1 MQFIRELKFRFL
13 EILMFVI
20 MIVISASMDEC
31 PFCDY
36 VKV

>member
-1 MQFIRELKFRFL
+1 MHFIQELKFRFL

-20 MIVISASMDEC
+20 MIVISASIDKC

-36 VKV
+36 GKV